1 VIQLRFRRPSLQSE
15 LKFGPAPWFRV
26 AGNFIRQ
33 GPHGTIVG
41 TFRRHV
47 WEVAAEHFPVYE
59 CTDPFRIRFEDAEGG
74 VGAELGPFSR
84 LRVEDGTLTV
94 QQDQLTAKFMDP
106 TQLWLCY
113 ETETYWPVMVIE
125 SAAQSV

>member
-1 VIQLRFRRPSLQSE
+1 MIHLHFPRPSSNHSLII
-15 LKFGPAPWFRV
+15 GPAPWFRI

-33 GPHGTIVG
+33 GPHGAIVG
-41 TFRRHV
+41 SFRKHA
-47 WEVAAEHFPVYE
+47 WEVGSEHFPVYE
-59 CTDPFRIRFEDAEGG
+59 CTEPHKIRFEDGEDG
-74 VGAELGPFSR
+74 VGAVLGPFSR

-94 QQDQLTAKFMDP
+94 EQGSLAAKFMDP

-125 SAAQSV
+125 SIAQSV